1 MIRSTLARACVRD
14 LASFRVVAHPDR
26 IEVTPT
32 LVGWLRLR
40 AFSALSWLGAR
51 LLDLACR
58 AAPVPV
64 HLTITVDPPEASP
77 THGAPRAPAS

>member
-1 MIRSTLARACVRD
+1 MSESGPRIPPR
-14 LASFRVVAHPDR
+14 LASFRVRVFGGH
-26 IEVTPT
+26 IEVAPT

-40 AFSALSWLGAR
+40 AFTALAWVGAR
-51 LLDLACR
+51 ALNLACR